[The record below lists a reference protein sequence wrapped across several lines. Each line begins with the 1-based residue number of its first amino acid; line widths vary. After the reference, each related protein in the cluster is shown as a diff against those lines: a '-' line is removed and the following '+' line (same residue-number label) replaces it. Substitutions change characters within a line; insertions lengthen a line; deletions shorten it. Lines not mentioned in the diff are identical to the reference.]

1 MPIFQQNDKMPQT
14 LYNAGGMSVN
24 TMVNSELRLAF
35 PCAYPKLSGTAKFK
49 QQPADFRVFE
59 NMAVDF
65 TGQGEHLWL
74 LIEKTNTN
82 TNWLAGQIAQH
93 FQLSKNQVHY
103 SGLKDKQAV
112 TTQWFSCQ
120 IPIKQDVEPLI
131 ASFHLPDVKILKYT
145 RHLKKCQIATHKSNH
160 FEIWLRDSSLS
171 REQLIERL
179 EHIRVNGVPNYF
191 GPQRFGIDGQNI
203 FHAKELLSKRA
214 KKSKKQKELVFSA
227 LRSFLFNTVLA
238 QRVTEH
244 TWQTLLPGEAVQITG
259 QKGFFNLEQAKED
272 KAVIIE
278 KFNKGLYHPT
288 GPLYGENDENV
299 SGELAQFES
308 ECINRYPLFIE
319 LLSRA
324 RLIPARRALRIFAQ
338 NLEYQFQENEDC
350 CLRFEL
356 PAGGYATSI
365 LKEIIT

>member
-1 MPIFQQNDKMPQT
+1 
-14 LYNAGGMSVN
+14 MSVN
-24 TMVNSELRLAF
+24 TVINSEPSLAF
-35 PCAYPKLSGTAKFK
+35 PCAYPQLSGTAKFK
-49 QQPADFRVFE
+49 QQPADFRVIE
-59 NMAVDF
+59 NMPVEF

-103 SGLKDKQAV
+103 SGLKDKHAV

-120 IPIKQDVEPLI
+120 VPIKQDVEPLI
-131 ASFHLPDVKILKYT
+131 QTFTLSDIKILQYT
-145 RHLKKCQIATHKSNH
+145 RHQKKCQIAMHKSNH

-171 REQLIERL
+171 RVQLTERL

-203 FHAKELLSKRA
+203 FQAKELLSKRA
-214 KKSKKQKELVFSA
+214 KRSKKQKELIFSA
-227 LRSFLFNTVLA
+227 LRSFLFNVVLA
-238 QRVTEH
+238 QRVTDH

-259 QKGFFNLEQAKED
+259 QKGFFNVDHAKED
-272 KAVIIE
+272 KASIME
-278 KFNKGLYHPT
+278 KFNNGLYHPT

-299 SGELAQFES
+299 AGELAQFERD
-308 ECINRYPLFIE
+308 CINRYPLFIE
-319 LLSRA
+319 LLARA
-324 RLIPARRALRIFAQ
+324 RLMPARRALRLFVQ
-338 NLEYQFQENEDC
+338 NLDYEFQENADC
-350 CLRFEL
+350 CLRFDL

-365 LKEIIT
+365 LKEIISQD